1 MNKWK
6 ALGTAFENLGIEL
19 AQECE
24 NTGELAKDFAEADQ
38 LYSNYAQLLESIKAQ
53 RRMIHAIFNEMDQEG
68 FC

>member
-6 ALGTAFENLGIEL
+6 VLGMAFENLGGEL
-19 AQECE
+19 LCECE
-24 NTGELAKDFAEADQ
+24 NTGELARDTTTIDS

-53 RRMIHAIFNEMDQEG
+53 RKVIHGIFEEMDQEG